1 MPGDQDALDLM
12 PLSLRA
18 KIPKLYS
25 MDGWEP
31 EKVPIAVKIFGGPYT
46 GFFTE
51 FDGEDTLFG
60 FARIKGL
67 GDGEL
72 GYSSLSELQ
81 SLRLPFRLERDLYFG
96 SHTLAE
102 VKSGKAY

>member
-12 PLSLRA
+12 PPSLRA

-46 GFFTE
+46 GYFTE

-60 FARIKGL
+60 FARIEGH

-72 GYSSLSELQ
+72 GYASLSEL
-81 SLRLPFRLERDLYFG
+81 
-96 SHTLAE
+96 
-102 VKSGKAY
+102 